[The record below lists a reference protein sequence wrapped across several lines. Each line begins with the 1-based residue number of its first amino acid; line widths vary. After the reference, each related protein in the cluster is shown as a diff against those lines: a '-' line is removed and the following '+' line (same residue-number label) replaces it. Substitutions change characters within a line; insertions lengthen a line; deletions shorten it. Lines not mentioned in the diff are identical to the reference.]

1 MSIEKFYNLAKNK
14 LFKINRS
21 ITGNGVK
28 ETLNIIKQEIPRLKI
43 KKIKSGKKVFDWK
56 IPSEWNVNEAYLEDK
71 FGEKIINFK
80 DNNLHLLGYSI
91 PFRGEISRKELLKNC
106 FSISKPGNAIPYRTS
121 YYKKRWGFCI
131 TSNQKKKIINNYKP
145 RDKFKVNINTNL
157 NPKGFLNYGEVIL
170 RGKSKKEI
178 LISTYICHPSMANNE
193 LSGPIVSMSLIKYFQ
208 KFKKLDKT
216 LRFIF
221 IPETIG
227 SIAYISK
234 NFKSL
239 KKNLIGGFNL
249 TCIGDER
256 QHSCMLTKNENTV
269 VDESLL
275 EAYKKL
281 KIYNYKIY
289 SFLKRGSDERQY
301 NSPGVDLDIASIFRS
316 MYGEYPEYHTSLDDF
331 KVVTLKGLI
340 GGYKVS
346 KEAIK
351 ILSNKITPKNKIL
364 CEPNMGK
371 RNLYPSLS
379 TPYNKNYP
387 KKMMDFLQYANGKT
401 SLETISK
408 KIKLDFKK
416 TNKTYL
422 ELKRNKLL
430 D

>member
-1 MSIEKFYNLAKNK
+1 MTLSLYYNFAKK
-14 LFKINRS
+14 ELFQICRS
-21 ITGNGVK
+21 ITGPGIRNS
-28 ETLNIIKQEIPRLKI
+28 LHLIKKKIPQLKI
-43 KKIKSGKKVFDWK
+43 KSIKSGTKVYDWK
-56 IPSEWNVNEAYLEDK
+56 IPKEWIIKDAYIIDENDNIL
-71 FGEKIINFK
+71 INFK
-80 DNNLHLLGYSI
+80 DNNLHLVGYSEPVNKI
-91 PFRGEISRKELLKNC
+91 ITLKDLLKR
-106 FSISKPGNAIPYRTS
+106 IHTIKKQPKAIPYITS
-121 YYKKRWGFCI
+121 YYKNYWGFCM
-131 TSNQKKKIINNYKP
+131 SHNFKKEILKKYKLSS
-145 RDKFKVNINTNL
+145 KFKVIIDS
-157 NPKGFLNYGEVIL
+157 GFKYNGELNYGEIYIK
-170 RGKSKKEI
+170 GKSKKEI
-178 LISTYICHPSMANNE
+178 LISTYLCHPSMANNE
-193 LSGPIVSMSLIKYFQ
+193 LSGPIVSMTLIKYFQ
-208 KFKKLDKT
+208 KFKKLNKT

-227 SIAYISK
+227 SIAFISK
-234 NFKSL
+234 NYNYL

-256 QHSCMLTKNENTV
+256 VHSCMLTKNENTV

-281 KIYNYKIY
+281 RIRNYKIH

-301 NSPGVDLDIASIFRS
+301 NSPGIDFNIASIFRS
-316 MYGEYPEYHTSLDDF
+316 KYGEYPEYHTSLDDF
-331 KVVTLKGLI
+331 KVVTLKGLS

-351 ILSNKITPKNKIL
+351 ILLGKIIPKNKIL

-371 RNLYPSLS
+371 RNLYPTLS
-379 TPYNKNYP
+379 THYKKNYSI
-387 KKMMDFLQYANGKT
+387 KMMDLLQYSDGKT

-422 ELKRNKLL
+422 KLKRNKLL